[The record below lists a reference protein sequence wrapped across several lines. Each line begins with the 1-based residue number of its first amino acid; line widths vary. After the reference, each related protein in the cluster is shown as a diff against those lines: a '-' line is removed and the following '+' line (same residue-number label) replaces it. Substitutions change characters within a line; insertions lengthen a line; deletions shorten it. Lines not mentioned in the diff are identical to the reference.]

1 MKPFLPFCSSF
12 LFIRCIVCASLI
24 PSCYFHSMWDIL
36 HTSYTNFLFSLYC
49 PKTRFRQ
56 QSTFHSFSD
65 PYSTICDLWS
75 EGFDIIL
82 CLYSLKFL
90 PCTCCL
96 KEYCCVLASCTLSVI
111 CGRNTTV
118 SLQLVPGI
126 VFFFSS
132 KACRSFHMLV
142 VVWRGGKNLHS
153 SQSLRTFLFLLDCAS
168 LSW

>member
-12 LFIRCIVCASLI
+12 LFIHCTVCARLI

-36 HTSYTNFLFSLYC
+36 HTSYTNFLFSLYY

-56 QSTFHSFSD
+56 QSSFHSFSD

-96 KEYCCVLASCTLSVI
+96 KECCCVLTSCTLSVI

-126 VFFFSS
+126 VFFFFQGLQ
-132 KACRSFHMLV
+132 KLPHACCSMERWKKTCTPHKVSEDLP
-142 VVWRGGKNLHS
+142 
-153 SQSLRTFLFLLDCAS
+153 
-168 LSW
+168 LSA